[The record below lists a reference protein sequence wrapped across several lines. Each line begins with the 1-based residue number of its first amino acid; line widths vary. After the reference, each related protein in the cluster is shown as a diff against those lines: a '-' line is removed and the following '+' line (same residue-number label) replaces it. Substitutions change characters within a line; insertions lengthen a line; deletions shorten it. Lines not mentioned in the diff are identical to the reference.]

1 MANRIRLKAAVKT
14 REGRIIVPGVYDKE
28 DPSFPECLLN
38 EDRDFLVE
46 FLDPQPET
54 AVEEEDEFSSDE
66 EPEEDETEEDESSS
80 DATPKKK
87 KKKKRA

>member
-1 MANRIRLKAAVKT
+1 MANRIRLKTAVKT

-54 AVEEEDEFSSDE
+54 AVEEEDESYDE
-66 EPEEDETEEDESSS
+66 ASEEDEIEEDESSS

>member
-54 AVEEEDEFSSDE
+54 AVEEEDESYDE
-66 EPEEDETEEDESSS
+66 APEEDETEEDESSS
-80 DATPKKK
+80 DAAPKKK